1 MATRTKSEPRLAK
14 KPSRPAMRVV
24 PEAPTMP
31 EPEPEPELVTCFMS
45 GRVVPRDE
53 AVLVKLGPGQR
64 VWMLPEFC
72 NDERDRGR

>member
-1 MATRTKSEPRLAK
+1 MATRTKTEPRQRQR
-14 KPSRPAMRVV
+14 PTRPAL
-24 PEAPTMP
+24 EAAPDP
-31 EPEPEPELVTCFMS
+31 APPADDAPPIELVTCFMS

-72 NDERDRGR
+72 NEERRDR